1 MHTRVL
7 GLAASAFILA
17 YGTVGAIA
25 QDQVTPQQLTPQQL
39 TPQPDQHQMQSRPM
53 GQAAGQAM
61 GEDEDGTTGQGRALP
76 EGMPG
81 RGMTDRG
88 MMRGG
93 MMGRGMMA
101 GGMHGCSPIM
111 SRIIFALM
119 DADGDGT
126 VSLQEF
132 EAAHERIFK
141 AMDANRDGQ
150 LTEDEM
156 MAFMRGVTRSAAQ
169 Q

>member
-1 MHTRVL
+1 MHMRVL
-7 GLAASAFILA
+7 GLTASAIILA
-17 YGTVGAIA
+17 CGTVAAIA
-25 QDQVTPQQLTPQQL
+25 QDQSAPQSDQQQ
-39 TPQPDQHQMQSRPM
+39 TQSRPM
-53 GQAAGQAM
+53 SQG
-61 GEDEDGTTGQGRALP
+61 DEGTTGQGRMTQGA
-76 EGMPG
+76 MPG
-81 RGMTDRG
+81 RGMMERG
-88 MMRGG
+88 MMERGMMGGG
-93 MMGRGMMA
+93 MMGHGMMA
-101 GGMHGCSPIM
+101 GGAAGGCSPIM

-126 VSLQEF
+126 ISLQEF

-156 MAFMRGVTRSAAQ
+156 SAFMHGVTRSAPQ